1 MSIVANSV
9 IKEYKRRE
17 KKFRAVDDVSI
28 EVPKGK
34 ITVVMGHS
42 GSGKSTLIG
51 ILSGMIKPESGAVSI
66 DGNDIQN
73 KSNRQR
79 DRIRASE
86 IGMIPQS
93 QSLIGG
99 LTVYENIRLQS
110 AFSKT
115 GTEADGKAL
124 DDMIE
129 DLGLEEVRNML
140 PHRLSGGEMKRTAIA
155 RALSGNH
162 AYIFADEPTGE
173 LDSENSDRVVNAFRK
188 KADEGKGILI
198 ITHDSLV
205 ADKADILY
213 HMENGKLSK

>member
-1 MSIVANSV
+1 MAIVASSV
-9 IKEYKRRE
+9 VKEYKRRE

-51 ILSGMIKPESGAVSI
+51 ILSGMIRPEAGVVSI
-66 DGNDIQN
+66 DGKDIQD

-79 DRIRASE
+79 DKIRAAT

-99 LTVYENIRLQS
+99 LTVYENIKLQS
-110 AFSKT
+110 AFSKA
-115 GTEADGKAL
+115 GTDSDGKAL
-124 DDMIE
+124 DDMIG
-129 DLGLEEVRNML
+129 DLGLSEVRNML
-140 PHRLSGGEMKRTAIA
+140 PHRLSGGEMKRAVIA

-162 AYIFADEPTGE
+162 DYIFADEPTGE

-205 ADKADILY
+205 AEKADILY
-213 HMENGKLSK
+213 HMENGTLSK